1 LLRRARE
8 DRGLTLER
16 IALETKIPQ
25 RHLEALERGD
35 VTATTVG
42 FYQRA
47 EIRAY
52 ARAVGLDTEVALA
65 YLQPTSKPVET
76 RGTRREIANP
86 SRSTRPRTQGLIAT
100 AAAVTVAAVVLVLVS
115 SQPAPAPAIQGEPV
129 SVAAPIV
136 PAPDASPDTAAPIGD
151 QPPVAA
157 AAGVAIDAG
166 VQGTTAAPEPPAAAS
181 SVTELVVTTRP
192 AGARVTVNG
201 IGWGVTPLTIRHMPP
216 GVKRIRVSK
225 DGYAAEERVQRVDQ
239 GRQQALDIQLNP
251 AP

>member
-35 VTATTVG
+35 LTSATVG

-65 YLQPTSKPVET
+65 YLQPGSKPVEAHDT
-76 RGTRREIANP
+76 WREIANP
-86 SRSTRPRTQGLIAT
+86 RPSTRPRTYGLLAT
-100 AAAVTVAAVVLVLVS
+100 AAAVALAVVVLVRVS
-115 SQPAPAPAIQGEPV
+115 PLPAPSSTIQSEPV
-129 SVAAPIV
+129 SVATPIV
-136 PAPDASPDTAAPIGD
+136 PARDASPDTAASSGD
-151 QPPVAA
+151 QAPAA
-157 AAGVAIDAG
+157 AAAAVAIDAG

-181 SVTELVVTTRP
+181 SVTELVVTTQP
-192 AGARVTVNG
+192 TGARVTVNG
-201 IGWGVTPLTIRHMPP
+201 IGWGVTPLAIRHMPP
-216 GVKRIRVSK
+216 GEKRIRVSK
-225 DGYAAEERVQRVDQ
+225 DGYAAEERVLRVDQ
-239 GRQQALDIQLNP
+239 GRQQVLDIQLNP

>member
-1 LLRRARE
+1 
-8 DRGLTLER
+8 
-16 IALETKIPQ
+16 
-25 RHLEALERGD
+25 
-35 VTATTVG
+35 
-42 FYQRA
+42 
-47 EIRAY
+47 
-52 ARAVGLDTEVALA
+52 
-65 YLQPTSKPVET
+65 
-76 RGTRREIANP
+76 
-86 SRSTRPRTQGLIAT
+86 
-100 AAAVTVAAVVLVLVS
+100 VS